1 MVQAGVASEVTEAVT
16 GHVQQ
21 MFTQQYV
28 IAHGVHPTD
37 EQIAQ
42 YMATDAAKQ

>member
-21 MFTQQYV
+21 MFTQQYL
-28 IAHGVHPTD
+28 IAHGEPPTD
-37 EQIAQ
+37 AQIAE
-42 YMATDAAKQ
+42 YMASDATKQ

>member
-28 IAHGVHPTD
+28 MTYGEPPTD
-37 EQIAQ
+37 AEIAE
-42 YMATDAAKQ
+42 YMASDAAKQ